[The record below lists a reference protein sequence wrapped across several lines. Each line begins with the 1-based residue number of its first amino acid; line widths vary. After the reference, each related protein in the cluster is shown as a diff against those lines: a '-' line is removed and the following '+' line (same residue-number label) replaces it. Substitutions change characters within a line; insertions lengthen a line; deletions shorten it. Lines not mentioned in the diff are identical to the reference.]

1 MNHRLLIVGAG
12 TYAAVAAEIA
22 ASMGCFERIAFIDD
36 GRKTTANG
44 KPVIGTTED
53 ICRLSDE
60 YDSIVV
66 AIGDPEI
73 RLALLERLKTQ
84 SSFRIATLIS
94 PRAYVSPSAQIA
106 EGCVIEP
113 MAVVHTGCRIA
124 RGCIISA
131 GAVINH
137 ETTCHEGVHVDCNA
151 TVAGYA
157 CVPAKKKVFC
167 GEIFQQK
174 A

>member
-22 ASMGCFERIAFIDD
+22 ASMGCFEKISFVDD
-36 GRKTTANG
+36 ERKATASG
-44 KPVIGTTED
+44 VAVVGTTQD
-53 ICRLSDE
+53 IGKLADE

-66 AIGDPEI
+66 ALGDPHV
-73 RLALLERLKTQ
+73 RLALLEKIKSDTPY
-84 SSFRIATLIS
+84 RIASLIS
-94 PRAYVSPSAQIA
+94 PLAYVSPSAHIT

-113 MAVVHTGCRIA
+113 MAVIHTGCLLK

-131 GAVINH
+131 GAVVNH
-137 ETTCHEGVHVDCNA
+137 ESICSEGVHVDCNA
-151 TVAGYA
+151 TVAGYTT
-157 CVPAKKKVFC
+157 VPARAKIPC
-167 GEIFQQK
+167 GETFKRQ